1 MAKKTKAEEID
12 PNFIIN
18 AFRQDDPTIPL
29 SARTT
34 GAPAKEAVA
43 KEEPEPEEEPRSETV
58 VLPVPS
64 ETVKIE
70 PERRRKQKSREQE
83 YLALFMKEATIPAR
97 MGKTVY
103 VRKEFHERIQLILR
117 IIGKDEVSL
126 FSYIDNVLAHHL
138 DVFEEEIRKL
148 YTENSPVF

>member
-29 SARTT
+29 SARIT
-34 GAPAKEAVA
+34 GTPAQ
-43 KEEPEPEEEPRSETV
+43 EETEPEEQQEDTAALSVST
-58 VLPVPS
+58 
-64 ETVKIE
+64 ETVKNE
-70 PERRRKQKSREQE
+70 PERRRKHKNREQE

-138 DVFEEEIRKL
+138 TMFEEEIKKL
-148 YTENSPVF
+148 YTENSPIF

>member
-12 PNFIIN
+12 PDFIIN

-29 SARTT
+29 PARTT
-34 GAPAKEAVA
+34 GTPTGKEHER
-43 KEEPEPEEEPRSETV
+43 KEEARKETAAS
-58 VLPVPS
+58 PVPAGTGS
-64 ETVKIE
+64 
-70 PERRRKQKSREQE
+70 ERRRKQKSREQE
-83 YLALFMKEATIPAR
+83 YLDLFLREAAIPAR

-138 DVFEEEIRKL
+138 GMFEEEIKKL
-148 YTENSPVF
+148 YTENSPIF

>member
-34 GAPAKEAVA
+34 GAPAKEETA
-43 KEEPEPEEEPRSETV
+43 EEPEPEEEPRSETTV
-58 VLPVPS
+58 SPAPAQ
-64 ETVKIE
+64 TVKSE
-70 PERRRKQKSREQE
+70 SERRRKQKSREQE
-83 YLALFMKEATIPAR
+83 YLALFMKEATISAR

-138 DVFEEEIRKL
+138 NMFEEEIKKL
-148 YTENSPVF
+148 YTENSPIF